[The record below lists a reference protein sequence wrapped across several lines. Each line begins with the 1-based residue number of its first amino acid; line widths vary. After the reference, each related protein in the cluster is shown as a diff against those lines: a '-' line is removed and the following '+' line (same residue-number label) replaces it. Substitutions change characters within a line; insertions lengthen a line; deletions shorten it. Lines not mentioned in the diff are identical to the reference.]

1 MSAAA
6 EMARAEADEVEAAEA
21 AEADTPDDEAAEAD
35 ADEQPSSNVSVDKA
49 LAQMEKENARHATAV
64 AKIMG
69 EDFALVY
76 PCTHCEDFAAGFTFT
91 PPEESGKLK
100 RAAEFQT
107 CEKCDG
113 EGQVDTGAKKTATW
127 HTTCRGCNGQGY
139 IEVPLPPT
147 YAAPDPVGVPT
158 NAANA
163 ATNVDAAM
171 VNALIAAGYM
181 VLPPASPPPTV

>member
-21 AEADTPDDEAAEAD
+21 AEAEVPQAV
-35 ADEQPSSNVSVDKA
+35 ADEEEALAEPSSNVSVDKA
-49 LAQMEKENARHATAV
+49 LKAMEKENDRHATAV

-76 PCTHCEDFAAGFTFT
+76 PCQHCVDFASGFTFT

-100 RAAEFQT
+100 RGEEFQT
-107 CEKCDG
+107 CDKCDG

-127 HTTCRGCNGQGY
+127 HTTCRKCNGQGY
-139 IEVPLPPT
+139 IEVPLPSVYEAPAPAPAST
-147 YAAPDPVGVPT
+147 NLNEAA
-158 NAANA
+158 
-163 ATNVDAAM
+163 

-181 VLPPASPPPTV
+181 VLPPATPPPTV